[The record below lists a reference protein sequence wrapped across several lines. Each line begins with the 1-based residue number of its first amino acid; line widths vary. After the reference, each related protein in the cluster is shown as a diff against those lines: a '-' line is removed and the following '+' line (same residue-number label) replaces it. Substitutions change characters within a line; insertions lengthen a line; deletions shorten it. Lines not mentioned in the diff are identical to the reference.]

1 MGEVRDPSLSA
12 ADQGDRAPNVA
23 HRPQCECEVMHR
35 RDTGVVSE
43 AKGEIVVA
51 AGLEQGKRTF

>member
-1 MGEVRDPSLSA
+1 
-12 ADQGDRAPNVA
+12 
-23 HRPQCECEVMHR
+23 MHR